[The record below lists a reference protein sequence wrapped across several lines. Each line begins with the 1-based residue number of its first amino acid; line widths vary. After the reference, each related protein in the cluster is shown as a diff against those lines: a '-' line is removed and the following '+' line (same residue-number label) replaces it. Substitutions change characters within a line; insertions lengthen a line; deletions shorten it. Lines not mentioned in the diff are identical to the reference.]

1 MGKTAFEEVFLA
13 NPAKDGNKLAN
24 HFPVHGP
31 ANIAINSKKRPKKH
45 QMLRI
50 LIFIAVTAAPRSLT
64 SITCEGERLS

>member
-24 HFPVHGP
+24 HFPLHGP
-31 ANIAINSKKRPKKH
+31 ANIAINSKKMPKK
-45 QMLRI
+45 
-50 LIFIAVTAAPRSLT
+50 TPDAPYPNIHCSNRRSLT